1 VHHAPPLSL
10 TCSLSYTRTIPL
22 SLTLLHIS
30 ALVHAALPHCTPP
43 PASDTSQADL
53 SHLSLSL
60 CLLLTHCILH
70 DPAAAPTH
78 CCRSNADL
86 PSPPQL
92 SSDPFSYV
100 TALVLML
107 LRPIFLRDS
116 SSATSC
122 RAHPPIALP
131 DTLSSTRGAWCHPLC
146 E

>member
-1 VHHAPPLSL
+1 VPHAPPLSL

-22 SLTLLHIS
+22 SLLHYCIS
-30 ALVHAALPHCTPP
+30 QLSCTQPSP
-43 PASDTSQADL
+43 TARRRRHPTQARPAFLT
-53 SHLSLSL
+53 SLSL
-60 CLLLTHCILH
+60 CLPLAHCILH

-92 SSDPFSYV
+92 SSDPFSYA
-100 TALVLML
+100 TTLVLML

-116 SSATSC
+116 SSATAC

-131 DTLSSTRGAWCHPLC
+131 DTLSSTRGAWCHPLR